1 MIVHRVLPVQSVLIL
16 IHAIAHQRRSG
27 LHKKF
32 VIQSVRHA
40 MVFVKLAQLVQRRS
54 QLQLN
59 HSAQI
64 NSIQWLQSQPMD
76 SVQSQPLRKLARR
89 LHLKLQSQA
98 VQVSLP

>member
-1 MIVHRVLPVQSVLIL
+1 MIVHHVLPVQSVLIL

-32 VIQSVRHA
+32 AIQSVRLA
-40 MVFVKLAQLVQRRS
+40 MVIVQLVQRRS

-59 HSAQI
+59 LSAQI
-64 NSIQWLQSQPMD
+64 NSIQWLQSQQMD
-76 SVQSQPLRKLARR
+76 SVRSQQLRKLARK

-98 VQVSLP
+98 VRVSLQ